1 MKIYIYIFF
10 ALALAACKKD
20 PYTPEATY
28 INPPKDT
35 VSFGYRVTDMY
46 FTDTNLKETH
56 LIFKLDT
63 GIGYAWQEILVEYEK
78 TNITKQYIPEYIN
91 YKIVKLIDISS
102 AGEDIEIAYT
112 QVGEAKRSL
121 VSTIKY
127 KRLQNPIALQ
137 FVYNSDTGYVNQI
150 LKRQLTSGGDIGVIE
165 DQYDFCMA
173 PNLGSCAQNESY
185 QYSGDFNSLRYCN
198 ELLPFMLLLS
208 KPEFQD
214 LEDISSILPY
224 YFSQN
229 LPQSS
234 VLYNK
239 GSYQYGLNKKEP
251 TFLYFKPLNS
261 LRSEG
266 FQFSMRIY

>member
-1 MKIYIYIFF
+1 V
-10 ALALAACKKD
+10 
-20 PYTPEATY
+20 ATY

-56 LIFKLDT
+56 FIFKLDT
-63 GIGYAWQEILVEYEK
+63 GIGYAWQEILVEYDK
-78 TNITKQYIPEYIN
+78 TGITKQYIPEYTN
-91 YKIVKLIDISS
+91 YRIVKLNDMSS
-102 AGEDIEIAYT
+102 AGEYIEIAYT
-112 QVGEAKRSL
+112 QVGEAKRTL
-121 VSTIKY
+121 ISTIKY
-127 KRLQNPIALQ
+127 RRLQNPIAIQ
-137 FVYNSDTGYVNQI
+137 FVYNTDTGLVQQI
-150 LKRQLTSGGDIGVIE
+150 LKRQLTVGGDLGTIQ
-165 DQYDFCMA
+165 DQYDFCLTT
-173 PNLGSCAQNESY
+173 NLGACTASVQNESY
-185 QYSGDFNSLRYCN
+185 QYSSDFNSLRYCN
-198 ELLPFMLLLS
+198 ELVPFILLLS
-208 KPEFQD
+208 KPDFQD

-234 VLYNK
+234 ILYQK
-239 GSYQYGLNKKEP
+239 GIYQYGLNKKEP